1 MELFSDLDAKGDF
14 LTAWRATVMTRR
26 RLASIN
32 AALARWERRIC
43 CLREGTVC
51 LVAAAHWANVGG
63 LRLIKSGRKEVCE
76 RLIQI
81 FQIQSI
87 SQNT

>member
-26 RLASIN
+26 RLASIK

-63 LRLIKSGRKEVCE
+63 LRRGRK
-76 RLIQI
+76 
-81 FQIQSI
+81 
-87 SQNT
+87 T